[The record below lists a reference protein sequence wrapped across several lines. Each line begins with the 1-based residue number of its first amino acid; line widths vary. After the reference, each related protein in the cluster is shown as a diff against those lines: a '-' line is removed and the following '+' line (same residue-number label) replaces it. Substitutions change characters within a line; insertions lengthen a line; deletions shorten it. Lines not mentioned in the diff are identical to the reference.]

1 MIAHSSEPPSPWE
14 GYKLC
19 LSDLPDCS
27 HVLIVQDDAL
37 PVPNFVP
44 ALEKIAESVP
54 DAPVCLFLSAVP
66 ASAAAKAR
74 TQLKMRRQ
82 RRYLPLGPAP
92 FMPLVAVLWPK
103 ALAEDFLSWGI
114 TGKTTRADDGN
125 AGRWM
130 KERKVGVLV
139 SVPSLV
145 EHDDSL
151 DSVKGSRRYGKGKDR
166 TRVAALLA
174 EDALAYE
181 W

>member
-1 MIAHSSEPPSPWE
+1 MPHCSEPPSPWE

-37 PVPNFVP
+37 PALNFVP
-44 ALEKIAESVP
+44 AVERIAARIA

-66 ASAAAKAR
+66 SSAAAKAR
-74 TQLKMRRQ
+74 TALKLRPY
-82 RRYLPLGPAP
+82 RRYLPLGPSP

-103 ALAEDFLSWGI
+103 ALAEDFLAWGLVN
-114 TGKTTRADDGN
+114 KTTRADDGN

-130 KERKVGVLV
+130 RERKVGVLV

-145 EHDDSL
+145 EHDDSI
-151 DSVKGSRRYGKGKDR
+151 DSVKGARRATRGLDR